1 MYIYKIETA
10 NNTLGKTTLLN
21 EITFKI
27 ERLQRSLINVFT
39 T

>member
-10 NNTLGKTTLLN
+10 NNTLRKTTLWN